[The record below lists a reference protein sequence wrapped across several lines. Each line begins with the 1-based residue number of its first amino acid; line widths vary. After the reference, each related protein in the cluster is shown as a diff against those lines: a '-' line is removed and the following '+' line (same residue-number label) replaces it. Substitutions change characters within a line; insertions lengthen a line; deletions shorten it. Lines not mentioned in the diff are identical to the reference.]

1 MVNTH
6 QRYHARGKSSG
17 FIQKFFVGL
26 LVICAAAAVSAVSA
40 IADSKVVMTDEGPVK
55 GMVVRGVRE
64 FLGIP
69 YAAPPVGDLRWQ
81 PSQAHA
87 PWLQPLDATKFANH
101 CPQVASP
108 FGVASLNEDCLYLN
122 VFTLRTADD
131 HADREDSSGRPVMV
145 WIHGG
150 ALIAGESDDYDPEQL
165 VKKGGVVI
173 VTINY
178 RLGLLGFF
186 AEPALDAEPHLLA
199 NYGLM
204 DQQFALQWVRRNIAP
219 FGGDPNRVT
228 IFGESAGG
236 LSGFS
241 NLASPKAAGLFQRA
255 ILESG
260 AYQITSPLPTLAE
273 GEAAGSAVATALGCT
288 TGTKPTI
295 AACLRSRSVADI
307 LGQQGS
313 GAVPIVDGQVLTE
326 QLASA
331 FGSGNF
337 NRVPVI
343 DGSNHD
349 EWRLFV
355 ALDFDLLGSPLTA
368 KGYPAA
374 LAATFGATLEP
385 AIALQYP
392 LSNYP
397 SPDEAFAAA
406 VTDPFS
412 VARPGW
418 RTTCCRPLSGPSP
431 TSSMTKMP
439 RRSSC
444 RRSPF
449 HTAPRTPPSFSIS
462 SSLQRRFRGN

>member
-17 FIQKFFVGL
+17 FIQKFFLGL

-69 YAAPPVGDLRWQ
+69 YAAPPVGDRRWQ

-131 HADREDSSGRPVMV
+131 HADREDSSGRTVMV

-165 VKKGGVVI
+165 VKKDGVVV

-236 LSGFS
+236 LSGLS

-255 ILESG
+255 IVESG
-260 AYQITSPLPTLAE
+260 AYQITSPLPRE
-273 GEAAGSAVATALGCT
+273 KRPAAPLRQPWDAPPA
-288 TGTKPTI
+288 
-295 AACLRSRSVADI
+295 RSRRSPLVCVR
-307 LGQQGS
+307 
-313 GAVPIVDGQVLTE
+313 GASRIS
-326 QLASA
+326 LAS
-331 FGSGNF
+331 
-337 NRVPVI
+337 RVPVQFR
-343 DGSNHD
+343 S
-349 EWRLFV
+349 WTVRCL
-355 ALDFDLLGSPLTA
+355 
-368 KGYPAA
+368 
-374 LAATFGATLEP
+374 
-385 AIALQYP
+385 
-392 LSNYP
+392 P
-397 SPDEAFAAA
+397 SSWQAR
-406 VTDPFS
+406 S
-412 VARPGW
+412 VPG
-418 RTTCCRPLSGPSP
+418 
-431 TSSMTKMP
+431 TSTG
-439 RRSSC
+439 C
-444 RRSPF
+444 
-449 HTAPRTPPSFSIS
+449 
-462 SSLQRRFRGN
+462 L